1 LLRHAT
7 VAVEVR
13 IGAATLTLGGFLW
26 LVYLGLTWD
35 MRSAAREAAAAFRP
49 VPVVRGDLRETVV
62 ATGVLEPHAR
72 VVVQSEISGVV
83 ARVHVD
89 DGERVSAQQPLV
101 ELDPQRLED
110 RAAQLRAAYEWRRAL
125 TRVDLVGRAQ
135 TELSEHVREHE
146 RIAALFSEGV
156 SSQHQLDRAQH
167 LLSLARIAVGDAL
180 AEAEA
185 REAAADQA
193 AAAYD
198 RARRDLAETV
208 IRSPIDGLV
217 VRRAVEVG
225 TAVADLQNGGTV
237 VAVLAD
243 DRSIH
248 LLADVDE
255 NDVAAVRVDQLAE
268 VRIDAFPDEIFEGRV
283 RRVSWSGTAAG
294 SVSNFQIEVEIEPDQ
309 RIRVGMSADARIVIR
324 EHRGALLVPNTAVL
338 RDAAGPRVRLARG
351 KQGFELAPIREIYSD
366 GFHTAVED
374 GVTGEDTVL
383 VRSDGPAQW
392 QP

>member
-1 LLRHAT
+1 
-7 VAVEVR
+7 VR

-193 AAAYD
+193 AAAYG

-237 VAVLAD
+237 VAV
-243 DRSIH
+243 
-248 LLADVDE
+248 LADVDE